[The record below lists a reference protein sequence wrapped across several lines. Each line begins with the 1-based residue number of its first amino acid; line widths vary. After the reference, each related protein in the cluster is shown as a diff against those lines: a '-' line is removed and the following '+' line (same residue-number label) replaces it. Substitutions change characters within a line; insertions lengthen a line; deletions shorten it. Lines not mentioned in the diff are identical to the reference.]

1 MWDIWQNTLMH
12 MHYVCEYGHM
22 FFSERLYT
30 FVHLYE
36 NNYWCVYMRDFY
48 CIKWSNILLQNG
60 HCGPV
65 FYCVAYKCIWLSYK
79 CIYIKVHL
87 MRLMHLCRHYQA
99 PCSSLSLII
108 IPPSLP
114 LFLCAKHPPPFLPL
128 ERVSLS
134 NSTDAHTWRDRMR
147 HYLTQTDAHTWH
159 RGFLRMSMRIRSWPP
174 THDDAHTHAPL
185 YKSQLATFTPCTCD
199 YHCSE
204 WCKTPYIGI
213 PVQELWLKQPPV
225 YSQPPFRRLSEGRA
239 GESGE
244 TKKA

>member
-99 PCSSLSLII
+99 PV
-108 IPPSLP
+108 PPSASSSYHHLFLSSSVPSTLLHFFPWSEFRSATALTHTHDETEWDTIWLRLTHTLGIEVFCVWACAYAVGLPPMMMRIHTP
-114 LFLCAKHPPPFLPL
+114 LFTNH
-128 ERVSLS
+128 
-134 NSTDAHTWRDRMR
+134 
-147 HYLTQTDAHTWH
+147 
-159 RGFLRMSMRIRSWPP
+159 SWPHSLRVP
-174 THDDAHTHAPL
+174 
-185 YKSQLATFTPCTCD
+185 ATIIAR
-199 YHCSE
+199 S
-204 WCKTPYIGI
+204 G
-213 PVQELWLKQPPV
+213 V
-225 YSQPPFRRLSEGRA
+225 RLHI
-239 GESGE
+239 
-244 TKKA
+244 